1 MADRRKQ
8 FLDTLEREH
17 QRTMRVL
24 RAYPAGEEDFR
35 PHPKMRTAKE
45 VALPLWMGQSLMVRA
60 LTTGFDWSKPPSPR
74 TSPATIA
81 ELADEVERGHQQV
94 VEALGPVDDAGLDE
108 TVRFYVAPKTLGD
121 FRKID
126 FLWFVLLDH
135 VHHRGQFSVYLKASG
150 AKVPSIYGPS
160 GDEPWL

>member
-8 FLDTLEREH
+8 FLDTLEKEH
-17 QRTMRVL
+17 ARTMRVL
-24 RAYPAGEEDFR
+24 RAYPAGQEDFR
-35 PHPKMRTAKE
+35 PHPKARTAKE
-45 VALPLWMGQSLMVRA
+45 VAAPLWLGQSLLLRA
-60 LTTGFDWSKPPSPR
+60 LTTGFDWSKPSSPPKP
-74 TSPATIA
+74 PATIA
-81 ELADEVERGHQQV
+81 ELADEVEKAHRQV
-94 VEALGPVDDAGLDE
+94 VETLGSVEDASLDE
-108 TVRFYVAPKTLGD
+108 TVRFMVAPKTLGD

-135 VHHRGQFSVYLKASG
+135 VHHRGQLSVYLRTAG